1 MIILIGKYKR
11 KQGTSACT
19 HHQRRGRS
27 SLERVCVQ
35 GVCPCT
41 RPPCQWCGG
50 CGALPSGHS
59 PGNEMR
65 NARLCLNKGL
75 QVKWSN
81 NTWLQLFI
89 KSDKLWVM
97 LRSSRLYLAQ
107 VCARWHLMK
116 RYLLCCFLSLIFQA
130 WDESEIKWGS
140 LILNGGLLCQNG
152 WLVMGCNTNHHP
164 V

>member
-1 MIILIGKYKR
+1 MTKQNKIILIGNYK
-11 KQGTSACT
+11 KKGTSACT

-81 NTWLQLFI
+81 NMWLQLFRI
-89 KSDKLWVM
+89 IYSNKLDARVVAGTF
-97 LRSSRLYLAQ
+97 LVLYGSWWKFTY
-107 VCARWHLMK
+107 VVVSCHTFSICDGFDMK
-116 RYLLCCFLSLIFQA
+116 DMNFDSA
-130 WDESEIKWGS
+130 W
-140 LILNGGLLCQNG
+140 LQCQN
-152 WLVMGCNTNHHP
+152 C
-164 V
+164 